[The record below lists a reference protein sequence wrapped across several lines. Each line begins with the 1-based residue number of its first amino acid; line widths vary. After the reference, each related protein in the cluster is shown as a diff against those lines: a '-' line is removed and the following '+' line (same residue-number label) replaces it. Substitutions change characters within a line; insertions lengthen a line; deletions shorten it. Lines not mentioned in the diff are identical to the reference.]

1 MNQLNVVDLMFSMN
15 AAGTL
20 VYGPTT
26 IGDNFMLGTFSSMY
40 RWNFLEV
47 MYDNELTTSL
57 N

>member
-1 MNQLNVVDLMFSMN
+1 MNQLNVVDLMFSVN
-15 AAGTL
+15 TAGTS

-26 IGDNFMLGTFSSMY
+26 IGDNFMSGTFSAMY

-47 MYDNELTTSL
+47 MYDNERTTSL